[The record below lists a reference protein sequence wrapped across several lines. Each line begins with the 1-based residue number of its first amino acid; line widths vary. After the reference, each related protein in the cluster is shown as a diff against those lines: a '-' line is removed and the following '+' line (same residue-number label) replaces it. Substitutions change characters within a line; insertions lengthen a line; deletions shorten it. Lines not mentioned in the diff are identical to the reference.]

1 MKCEVDTLFGSIFS
15 IENFEMLQF
24 YNLFFSGLF
33 FYYSPKTNSHILHQD
48 TVVQDIWFL
57 MIFVSKLLGPSKIYV
72 IRMYYVK
79 KNCIEKLLHCYKGN
93 LRTAVSS
100 YDKPLHMNY
109 KNIVAYGKYLK
120 KTKKQSKKV
129 NKIFLNIQPG

>member
-1 MKCEVDTLFGSIFS
+1 M
-15 IENFEMLQF
+15 M
-24 YNLFFSGLF
+24 
-33 FYYSPKTNSHILHQD
+33 
-48 TVVQDIWFL
+48 
-57 MIFVSKLLGPSKIYV
+57 FVSRLLDPPKIYV

-100 YDKPLHMNY
+100 YDKPVHMNC
-109 KNIVAYGKYLK
+109 KNTVAYGKYLK

-129 NKIFLNIQPG
+129 NTVKFFWIYSLDKSFCSCKGKQSKIWSLMLLLSNFLKIFDIFCGCQLLHRATLL